1 MGSAFAKIG
10 AAVAAAFTVQAV
22 VNFGKVCLEAA
33 SNVEEMENKFN
44 VVFQGMTEEVDS
56 WAANYAAAIG
66 RNKNTI
72 KGFLADNQNLFV
84 GMGMTRQAGADL
96 SEQMVE
102 LALDLASFNN
112 LEEAQAVNALSKAIM
127 GESEAAKILG
137 AVLNDNTIAMA
148 MNELG
153 IAGRF
158 DALSESEKMEVR
170 YQAILMQSTDAVGDC
185 ARSVDSFK
193 GSQIRLQSATENLKE
208 TIGAKLLPVASKFV
222 SKFADGAS
230 FITSNIDDIM
240 FVVGELASL
249 LIGVL
254 AGKAILAVVSSFQLA
269 KVHLALYTME
279 VGKAAVANGAL
290 SGTLSASQILVGV
303 FTGQISLATAAQS
316 AWNAALSANPIG
328 IVVAALAGLG
338 FIIKKT
344 YDAQK
349 NWIKATAGSA
359 ETLEEAAA
367 NVDKLKARIAEL
379 EATDPA
385 YWSEMNQTELDN
397 LKLALV
403 EAENQF
409 AEFQAAEAAAAE
421 SAADP
426 VTVFQ
431 EATDEYV
438 AKASELMNKFQETYN
453 SILGSVQGWFKPFE
467 QVAINVNTSI
477 DQMISGMQSQIDFN
491 NQYAENLQYLKEQGL
506 GGLADAFQEYGAE
519 GSGYASAVASA
530 LRDAGGAATEEGQ
543 KIIESLTEVYGTL
556 EQSQGELANT
566 LTLANG
572 EIETAAQDLV
582 DNYAEKIKNLDMSK
596 EALTNA
602 QNTMS
607 SFLKGIQNGTPQ
619 IISAMSSLGQQM
631 TSALQASLGTVTI
644 NVQGQFTGVGRYATG
659 LDYVPYDDFPAY
671 LHKGEAVLTAKEA
684 AAWRAGK
691 ETASAPSASS
701 DSVSSSGRG
710 LTINQYIQ
718 AIAQTPVEL
727 AAATEAYFQNARW
740 AMA

>member
-1 MGSAFAKIG
+1 MGSAFSKIG
-10 AAVAAAFTVQAV
+10 AAVAAAFTVKAV
-22 VNFGKVCLEAA
+22 VNFGQVCLEAA

-44 VVFQGMTEEVDS
+44 VVFQGMTEEVDA

-112 LEEAQAVNALSKAIM
+112 LEEAQAVNALSKALM

-208 TIGAKLLPVASKFV
+208 SIGAKLLPVASKFV
-222 SKFADGAS
+222 SKFADGAV
-230 FITSNIDDIM
+230 FLTNHLNDII
-240 FVVGELASL
+240 FVAGELATILS
-249 LIGVL
+249 VKL
-254 AGKAILAVVSSFQLA
+254 AAKAVPSVVAAFKASAAQ
-269 KVHLALYTME
+269 LALYRSF
-279 VGKAAVANGAL
+279 VGKAVIAQNAL
-290 SGTLSASQILVGV
+290 SGEMAASQIIVGV
-303 FTGQISLATAAQS
+303 LTGHISLATAAQA
-316 AWNAALSANPIG
+316 AWNAVLSVNP
-328 IVVAALAGLG
+328 VVAMIAGLTALG
-338 FIIKKT
+338 FVIKKT

-367 NVDKLKARIAEL
+367 NVENLKARIAEL

-409 AEFQAAEAAAAE
+409 NEFQAAEAAAAE
-421 SAADP
+421 TAADP
-426 VTVFQ
+426 VTAFQ

-453 SILGSVQGWFKPFE
+453 NILGNVQGWFKPFE

-491 NQYAENLQYLKEQGL
+491 NQYADNLQYLKEQGL

-519 GSGYASAVASA
+519 GSGYAEAVAST

-572 EIETAAQDLV
+572 EIETEMQTLT
-582 DNYAEKIKNLDMSK
+582 DNYAEKIKDLDMSK

-644 NVQGQFTGVGRYATG
+644 NVQGQFTGVGKYATG

-691 ETASAPSASS
+691 ETASSPSTS
-701 DSVSSSGRG
+701 DTGNNSGRG

>member
-10 AAVAAAFTVQAV
+10 TAVAAAFTVQAV

-44 VVFQGMTEEVDS
+44 VVFQGMTEEVDA

-72 KGFLADNQNLFV
+72 KGFLADNQNMFV
-84 GMGMTRQAGADL
+84 GMGMTRAAAAGL

-112 LEEAQAVNALSKAIM
+112 LEEAQAVNALSKALM

-137 AVLNDNTIAMA
+137 AVLNENTLAMA

-153 IAGRF
+153 IEGRF

-170 YQAILMQSTDAVGDC
+170 YQAVLMQSTDAVGDC

-208 TIGAKLLPVASKFV
+208 SIGAKLLPIASKFI

-240 FVVGELASL
+240 FIVGELAAL

-254 AGKAILAVVSSFQLA
+254 AGKAILAVVSSLQLA

-290 SGTLSASQILVGV
+290 SGALSASQILVGV

-316 AWNAALSANPIG
+316 AWNAALAANPIG
-328 IVVAALAGLG
+328 IVVTALAALG
-338 FIIKKT
+338 IVIKKT
-344 YDAQK
+344 YDSQK
-349 NWIKATAGSA
+349 NWIKATGGSA

-367 NVDKLKARIAEL
+367 NVENLKARIAEL

-385 YWSEMNQTELDN
+385 YWSDMNQTELDN
-397 LKLALV
+397 LRLALI

-409 AEFQAAEAAAAE
+409 NEFQAAEAAAAE
-421 SAADP
+421 AAADP
-426 VTVFQ
+426 VNVFQ

-453 SILGSVQGWFKPFE
+453 NILGNVQGWFKPFE

-572 EIETAAQDLV
+572 EIETEMQTLT
-582 DNYAEKIKNLDMSK
+582 DNYAEKIKDLDMSS

-644 NVQGQFTGVGRYATG
+644 NVKGQFTGAGKYATG

-691 ETASAPSASS
+691 ETASSPSTSS
-701 DSVSSSGRG
+701 DSGSSSGRG
-710 LTINQYIQ
+710 LTIIQNIQ